1 MNQASPDLSLL
12 RAIRKRLL
20 AFSAIFVVG
29 LVATHFFVYLPVLPR
44 VVRIFFFFWPQTA
57 LAPYGFTSPMD
68 DVTRT
73 YLGGGVNYAIAIAFW
88 LLVGAA
94 LSWLLHNKPVRV
106 TAFATLPVSYLV
118 GVATEALL
126 NLANIGIYYDGP

>member
-1 MNQASPDLSLL
+1 MNQASPDSTLL
-12 RAIRKRLL
+12 RAILKRLM
-20 AFSAIFVVG
+20 AFAAIFGVG
-29 LVATHFFVYLPVLPR
+29 VVATHLFAYLPLLPR
-44 VVRIFFFFWPQTA
+44 LVRLFFFFWPQTA

-68 DVTRT
+68 DMTRT
-73 YLGGGVNYAIAIAFW
+73 YLGGGANYAIAIAFW

-118 GVATEALL
+118 GVVTESLL
-126 NLANIGIYYDGP
+126 NLADIGIYYESP